1 MPLQSS
7 VLTVLPAKYLSQGW
21 IYSML
26 DYVSDSLIYMCCAKL
41 LLLLLLSR
49 FSHVRLCVTLWTAA
63 HQALLSTGF
72 FRQEYWSGLS
82 SPSPLSC
89 FSRVQLFVTLW
100 TVVHQYPLSMGFSR
114 QEYWSGLLCLSP
126 GDLPNP
132 GIEPVYYGFSSG
144 HVWMWEFDY
153 KESWAQKNG
162 CFFNCGVGEL
172 LGVPGTARRS
182 NQSILKEISPECSL
196 EGLLLKL
203 KLQYFGHLMRCWE
216 RLKAGGK
223 GDDRGWDGWMASPTR
238 WTWFWAD
245 SGSWWWTGRPG
256 VLWFMGLQRV
266 GHDWATAL
274 NWTLMYPALAG
285 KFFTT
290 STTGTY
296 IVPLIYIYIYIY
308 IKEYYI

>member
-162 CFFNCGVGEL
+162 CFLTVVLENSWESLGLREDPTSPSSRRSALNVHWKDCCWNWNSNILATWCDAGKDWRQEEKGMTEDEMVGWHHQLDGHGFGRTLGVGDEQGGLACCGSWGCKELDMTERLHWIEL
-172 LGVPGTARRS
+172 LC
-182 NQSILKEISPECSL
+182 ILHWQASS
-196 EGLLLKL
+196 LLL
-203 KLQYFGHLMRCWE
+203 
-216 RLKAGGK
+216 
-223 GDDRGWDGWMASPTR
+223 
-238 WTWFWAD
+238 
-245 SGSWWWTGRPG
+245 
-256 VLWFMGLQRV
+256 VLLV
-266 GHDWATAL
+266 H
-274 NWTLMYPALAG
+274 
-285 KFFTT
+285 
-290 STTGTY
+290 
-296 IVPLIYIYIYIY
+296 I
-308 IKEYYI
+308 